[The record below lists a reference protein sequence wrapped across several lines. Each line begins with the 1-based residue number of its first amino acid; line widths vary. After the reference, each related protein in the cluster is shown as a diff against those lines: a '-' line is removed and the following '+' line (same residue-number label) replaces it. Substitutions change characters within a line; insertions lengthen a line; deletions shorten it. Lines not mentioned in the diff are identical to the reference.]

1 MPILAKLEV
10 RALSKLQGHC
20 TEKSKWGMGDISV
33 CKSAC
38 LASTRIGVQSPTP
51 T

>member
-1 MPILAKLEV
+1 MPILAMLDG
-10 RALSKLQGHC
+10 RALVKSQGHC
-20 TEKSKWGMGDISV
+20 TEKSKWGMGGISV

-38 LASTRIGVQSPTP
+38 LTDIGIRVLSPTP